1 MNRCAVAAGAKMKSR
16 GQKEK
21 RIKTILGDI
30 EIRRSIFVCPGCG
43 ASRIPADEMLGV
55 VRTGFFTRDQKD
67 DGSGWTT

>member
-1 MNRCAVAAGAKMKSR
+1 MKSR

-43 ASRIPADEMLGV
+43 AIPADEMLGV
-55 VRTGFFTRDQKD
+55 VPNRVFTRDQKD